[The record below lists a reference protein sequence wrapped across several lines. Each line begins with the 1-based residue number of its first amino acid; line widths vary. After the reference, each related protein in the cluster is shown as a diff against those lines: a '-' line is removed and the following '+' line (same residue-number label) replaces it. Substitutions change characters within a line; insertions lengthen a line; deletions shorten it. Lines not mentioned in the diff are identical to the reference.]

1 MPAEPAKTNAAR
13 LLDEAGVSYRMVP
26 YEVDLDDL
34 TAPTVA
40 AKVGLPVEQVYK
52 TLLVR
57 GDRHGL
63 CFAVVAGDQRLDLKA
78 LAKVRGDRKV
88 QPVAVKELLGLTGYI
103 RGGVTV
109 LGAKKA
115 FPVVAD
121 ELIELHDII
130 SVSAGKRGLQLFVD
144 PVDYLRVTDATVA
157 AIS

>member
-157 AIS
+157 AIA